1 MIDPDALNVWFK
13 DHLVG
18 YLWRNPLGAIGFRYE
33 LDWINAGGYADG
45 NEARATHQGWRG
57 YGFAIS
63 RSLPL
68 ATEDFSA
75 DDSVAHRFFANLLP
89 EGGVRDHIVR
99 DLKISNTDF
108 DLLRAI
114 GGECAGAL
122 SILPVER
129 SPSEYRSYRPL
140 PNKELATLVARR
152 GQIYAAWPANKRP
165 RLSLAGAQDKCPVL
179 IRDGHTFLPEGE
191 APSSHILKFEL
202 TDYRHLPAYETFT
215 SYLAKQIGLPVV
227 DIELHCSEKQCYA
240 QIERYDR
247 IWDERG
253 EVQRLH
259 QEDFCQALGYGH
271 EKKYQESGGPTFAD
285 CYRLLQDASTDPAID
300 TQNLLRWQIFNVL
313 AGNSDGHAKNLSLL
327 YLQNGE
333 IRLSPFY
340 DLVCTR
346 AIERIDYHLAFDV
359 GGQRDP
365 TQITTAHWDTLARQC
380 DVRPSFLDRL
390 LQETAAS
397 LLDHISQTKAL
408 FEAQY
413 GDYPSLQRIVHIVTQ
428 QCHRAVNR

>member
-1 MIDPDALNVWFK
+1 MIDPDALNVWFE
-13 DHLVG
+13 DRLVG
-18 YLWRNPLGAIGFRYE
+18 YLWRNPVGAIGFRYE
-33 LDWINAGGYADG
+33 PDWINTG
-45 NEARATHQGWRG
+45 
-57 YGFAIS
+57 GFAIS
-63 RSLPL
+63 WSLPL

-75 DDSVAHRFFANLLP
+75 ENSVAHRFFANLLP
-89 EGGVRDHIVR
+89 EGGVREHIVR
-99 DLKISNTDF
+99 DLKIPNTDF

-122 SILPVER
+122 SILSVER
-129 SPSEYRSYRPL
+129 HPSDDRSYRPL
-140 PNKELATLVARR
+140 PDKELAKLIALR
-152 GQIYAAWPANKRP
+152 GQIYAAWPKDKRP

-191 APSSHILKFEL
+191 APTSHILKFEL

-215 SYLAKQIGLPVV
+215 SSLAKQIGLPVV
-227 DIELHCSEKQCYA
+227 DIELHSIEKRFYA

-247 IWDERG
+247 VWDERG

-271 EKKYQESGGPTFAD
+271 EKKYQDSGGPTFAD
-285 CYRLLQDASTDPAID
+285 CYQLLQDASTDPAID

-327 YLQNGE
+327 YLPSGE
-333 IRLSPFY
+333 TRLAPFY

-365 TQITTAHWDTLARQC
+365 GLISTKHWESLASQC
-380 DVRPSFLDRL
+380 DVGSRFLHRL

-397 LLDHISQTKAL
+397 LLEQIGQTKEV

-413 GDYPSLQRIVHIVTQ
+413 GDYPSLQRIERVVTQ
-428 QCHRAVNR
+428 QCHRATRI